1 MKISVMALSTKIIRR
16 RIRSVRNTKKIT
28 KAMELVSASKMRRSV
43 QAVLLSR
50 SYAHT
55 AYGAVLNISKRI
67 SGAMHPLLASKN
79 SAKKACYILISSNR
93 GLCGGFNS
101 QVIARGMKYAEAKK
115 GIQNEWIILG
125 KKGGEALARN
135 KKNISAEFVKPDVVG
150 TVSDITA
157 IAKMATKGFLQ
168 GIYDEVYII
177 YTDFVSALKQEP
189 RIKKFLPFSLQQ
201 DENLGSI
208 QEQKE
213 KLKTE
218 ALEVLYHEEYSFEPG
233 PEIVLD
239 FFLKR
244 LIEVQIYQA
253 LLESTASE
261 HAARMLA
268 MRQASDAATDMIDDL
283 TLMYNQARQASITRE
298 IAEISGGKAALGKI

>member
-1 MKISVMALSTKIIRR
+1 MALSTKIIRR

-43 QAVLLSR
+43 NAVLSSR

-55 AYGAVLNISKRI
+55 AFGAVLNISKRI

-79 SAKKACYILISSNR
+79 SAKKACYILMSSNR
-93 GLCGGFNS
+93 GLCGGFNA
-101 QVIARGMKYAEAKK
+101 QVIAKGIKYAEAKK
-115 GIQNEWIILG
+115 GIQNDWIILG

-135 KKNISAEFVKPDVVG
+135 KKNIFAEFIKPDVVG

-157 IAKMATKGFLQ
+157 IAKMATEGFLH
-168 GIYDEVYII
+168 GTYDEVFII
-177 YTDFVSALKQEP
+177 YTDFVSALKQEAKV
-189 RIKKFLPFSLQQ
+189 KKLLPFSLQQ
-201 DENLGSI
+201 DESLGFV
-208 QEQKE
+208 QEEKKE
-213 KLKTE
+213 KLKID
-218 ALEVLYHEEYSFEPG
+218 ALDPLYHEEYSFEPR

-244 LIEVQIYQA
+244 LIDVQMYQA

-283 TLMYNQARQASITRE
+283 TLIYNQARQASITRE
-298 IAEISGGKAALGKI
+298 IAEISGGKAALER

>member
-1 MKISVMALSTKIIRR
+1 M
-16 RIRSVRNTKKIT
+16 
-28 KAMELVSASKMRRSV
+28 
-43 QAVLLSR
+43 
-50 SYAHT
+50 
-55 AYGAVLNISKRI
+55 
-67 SGAMHPLLASKN
+67 
-79 SAKKACYILISSNR
+79 
-93 GLCGGFNS
+93 CGGFNT
-101 QVIARGMKYAEAKK
+101 QVISKGIKYAEAKQ

-135 KKNISAEFVKPDVVG
+135 KKNISAEFIKPDVVG

-157 IAKMATKGFLQ
+157 IATMATEGFLR
-168 GIYDEVYII
+168 GTYDEVSII

-189 RIKKFLPFSLQQ
+189 KIKKLLPFSLLQ

-208 QEQKE
+208 QEEKE
-213 KLKTE
+213 KLKME
-218 ALEVLYHEEYSFEPG
+218 ALDPLYHEEYSFEPG
-233 PEIVLD
+233 PEFVLD

-244 LIEVQIYQA
+244 LIEVQMYQA

-283 TLMYNQARQASITRE
+283 TLIYNQARQASITRE
-298 IAEISGGKAALGKI
+298 IAEISGGKAALER